1 MVIDKQDMEPVRE
14 KLKSRYKLGDTV
26 PGTRSCH
33 YFTTT
38 SMYTIEGKQLS
49 IDTVLFINHS
59 FLNMPAP
66 QNETVESLKTND
78 YVTCCFDGFWWLVL
92 IDAVNKEEKDLTC
105 KFLHP
110 HRLSNQFHWPRGDDR
125 EYVPFNKVI
134 MKIETPK
141 TSVNGR
147 T

>member
-26 PGTRSCH
+26 SGTRSCH
-33 YFTTT
+33 HFAPT

-66 QNETVESLKTND
+66 QNETHLNPMIMSPAALM
-78 YVTCCFDGFWWLVL
+78 GFGGW
-92 IDAVNKEEKDLTC
+92 
-105 KFLHP
+105 F
-110 HRLSNQFHWPRGDDR
+110 
-125 EYVPFNKVI
+125 
-134 MKIETPK
+134 
-141 TSVNGR
+141 
-147 T
+147 

>member
-1 MVIDKQDMEPVRE
+1 MVP
-14 KLKSRYKLGDTV
+14 
-26 PGTRSCH
+26 
-33 YFTTT
+33 T

-49 IDTVLFINHS
+49 IDTVLFFDHS
-59 FLNMPAP
+59 FLDMPAP
-66 QNETVESLKTND
+66 PNETVESLKPND

-92 IDAVNKEEKDLTC
+92 IDSVNTEEKDLTC

-110 HRLSNQFHWPRGDDR
+110 HGPSNQFYWPRGDDKG
-125 EYVPFNKVI
+125 YVPFSKII

-147 T
+147 QYFVKEDEMKRTQNYFDRQNVM